1 MSVLSNVDIKEI
13 ISSDRGILILNRN
26 DDNIT
31 GPGYDLRIG
40 FICDADTGKCPSV
53 NEEKENRYELLPEH
67 RYLIVSKEYIYLSG
81 QYMATLYSR
90 ASYALKG
97 LLVTSTTV
105 DPNYSGCIYTSLIN
119 ASRETVFIKQ
129 QNAFATMVIHELC
142 TLTTTNVSKNEAGRP
157 MTARETLNGTYCNV
171 NEKAGNAAIRYGANI
186 QQQVQDEYDK
196 AKNRI
201 SIRYQQQ
208 KDAQTMEEKET
219 ALKNQI
225 NEIEQKLENLQEKL
239 TKERKKRYLLSGILA
254 FFVTLLTFAICYV
267 FWGWASISFIVSGL
281 VGIIGFLSSIVTLG
295 DHLKKGGKK
304 SAEGKWS

>member
-1 MSVLSNVDIKEI
+1 
-13 ISSDRGILILNRN
+13 
-26 DDNIT
+26 
-31 GPGYDLRIG
+31 
-40 FICDADTGKCPSV
+40 
-53 NEEKENRYELLPEH
+53 
-67 RYLIVSKEYIYLSG
+67 
-81 QYMATLYSR
+81 
-90 ASYALKG
+90 
-97 LLVTSTTV
+97 
-105 DPNYSGCIYTSLIN
+105 
-119 ASRETVFIKQ
+119 
-129 QNAFATMVIHELC
+129 
-142 TLTTTNVSKNEAGRP
+142 